1 MAYIIKGRPFEYK
14 GAIDVRNCCNSVE
27 VIQKS
32 NLNWTVDKCELTA
45 KIPTR
50 NIDID
55 GIANTEE
62 LIYGDY
68 LYSRLTN
75 EYAVYRT
82 DNGMPLGLVKGR
94 YTPVQNIDAFNF
106 FDNAIGKNKAIWQT
120 AGYFGNGE
128 RIFVS
133 AKLPNTITVK
143 GDPIDNYLVFTNSH
157 DGSSGVKILFTPIR
171 IVCKNTLNA
180 AINNATNYVSF
191 KHTKNVH
198 DNIDIAD
205 RILGI
210 CNIKTSFIK
219 EQYER
224 LADIKLTD
232 DEAEKQFAKLI
243 LTEEEIQNVI
253 NTGHTIKQI
262 ILADK
267 NAGADANIS
276 TKKLNTL
283 YKINEYYHAGIGQ
296 KEILGTAWGAYN
308 AVTGYYSN
316 IDNINGI
323 KRMDSLLFGDR
334 ARKIENAGNLLLAA

>member
-1 MAYIIKGRPFEYK
+1 MAYTIKGRPFDYK
-14 GAIDVRNCCNSVE
+14 GAIDVRNCHTSFDA
-27 VIQKS
+27 IQEA
-32 NLNWTVDKCELTA
+32 NLNWYVYKSELTA
-45 KIPTR
+45 KIYIHTLEMKA
-50 NIDID
+50 
-55 GIANTEE
+55 IANAKDP
-62 LIYGDY
+62 IYDEY
-68 LYSRLTN
+68 LYSKLNN
-75 EYAVYRT
+75 EYAIYRK
-82 DNGMPLGLVKGR
+82 DNGVALGIVKGR

-106 FDNAIGKNKAIWQT
+106 FDKAIGKNKAIWQT

-157 DGSSGVKILFTPIR
+157 DGTSGVKILFTPIR
-171 IVCKNTLNA
+171 IVCQNTLNA

-205 RILGI
+205 EILGI

-224 LADIKLTD
+224 LANIKLTD

-243 LTEEEIQNVI
+243 LSKEEIQNVI

-262 ILADK
+262 IFADK

-316 IDNINGI
+316 IDNIDGI
-323 KRMDSLLFGDR
+323 KRMDSLLYGDR
-334 ARKIENAGNLLLAA
+334 ARKIENAGNILLAA